1 MTTIE
6 DTLSS
11 GSSSSSL
18 SSSLTI
24 SSPKNKPNI
33 LLDQENKD
41 ANLLNESKL
50 NDETLERSILS
61 SASSIDSSLFT
72 DIVNEEFNNNCLNDD
87 GLNSKRTF
95 VIKKKNQNDSKL
107 RQPILEFL
115 EYETNKL
122 ALDPN
127 KPIKDTQRVLLKI
140 SINL

>member
-33 LLDQENKD
+33 ILDQENKD

-87 GLNSKRTF
+87 GLNNKRTF

>member
-87 GLNSKRTF
+87 GLNNKRTF